1 MVEKM
6 TASERRAAKRR
17 EAIEKGERAQG
28 LVKTHEPSI
37 NPLNYTASMM
47 RVLNY
52 YNLMYDNK
60 DKRKWTMSYVGK
72 ARAKE
77 FEPLADWQFRTV
89 GTLIRLKQ
97 RGEPLSEKHEAS
109 IDQIIAELSELGK
122 AAVPPK
128 KKEKAE
134 AKVEAPK
141 VDKNLEAARL
151 HAAEIDG
158 LIDDFVMDRREIDLA
173 AYLKANQVPAAVSK
187 LIPSFYEG
195 LKAELAEALEG
206 NCDQLREAY
215 SYLKK
220 TELRKFL
227 KMVESFDEAC
237 KTQAIAV
244 KVERKPRVRKEKPA
258 SVVAAKVKYMP
269 EAKDL
274 GLKSELPVKM
284 VGASEVWVYN
294 VKYKKLMVY
303 RAEEKITGKGTT
315 LIGWDVKKSSGKT
328 IRKPETVKDYV
339 PMTKRTFAQAYSTLK
354 TKESTLNGRIN
365 EDCIILK
372 VFQ

>member
-1 MVEKM
+1 MSEKM
-6 TASERRAAKRR
+6 SAGERRAMKRR

-28 LVKTHEPSI
+28 LMKSHEPNI
-37 NPLNYTASMM
+37 NPLNYSGSLM

-60 DKRKWTMSYVGK
+60 DKRKWTMAYIGAKGK
-72 ARAKE
+72 QLE
-77 FEPLADWQFRTV
+77 TLPDWQFRTV
-89 GTLIRLKQ
+89 GTLIRLKN
-97 RGEPLSEKHEAS
+97 RNEPLSEKDLAS
-109 IDQIIAELSELGK
+109 IDTIIADLFEAAK
-122 AAVPPK
+122 TAVPPK
-128 KKEKAE
+128 KKTPVNPVA
-134 AKVEAPK
+134 VETPK
-141 VDKNLEAARL
+141 MDKNLEAARL

-195 LKAELAEALEG
+195 LKAELTEALEG
-206 NCDQLREAY
+206 KCDQLKEGY
-215 SYLKK
+215 SNLKK
-220 TELRKFL
+220 TDLRKFL

-258 SVVAAKVKYMP
+258 SVVAAKVKHMP

-303 RAEEKITGKGTT
+303 RAEEKITIKGTT